1 MQRDKD
7 TQCYA
12 FSTTTKEG
20 SVGPALVF
28 CNSIA
33 AVKRVS
39 ETLRVLGLPA
49 LPLHAQMAQKSRFE
63 SLASLRRPNSL
74 VPLWSLPMWLPV
86 VWIYLLYRQSYTMIR
101 LVGLIRLFIGQ
112 VERLVVSMVT
122 LPLEQVYLSSPPRGD
137 PPCQDLRGVSSIIYI
152 RTEDKEVWTWMAG

>member
-1 MQRDKD
+1 MTQKNNSSSRLPPDLTLCEAKCTQRDKD

-49 LPLHAQMAQKSRFE
+49 LPLHAQVAQKFRFE

-86 VWIYLLYRQSYTMIR
+86 VWIYLLCLWNKFISR
-101 LVGLIRLFIGQ
+101 L
-112 VERLVVSMVT
+112 
-122 LPLEQVYLSSPPRGD
+122 PPRGN